1 MLKFILVL
9 VAAASLAGCAT
20 PADVNAMIGTPTV
33 QLIQNSPLKQA
44 VQVNNVSGGQKTN
57 PLWTSQVGDME
68 FQQALEQSLGIQGVT
83 TGAGAKYRLNAVLV
97 ELHQPFA
104 GFDLTVRSTVRYTLM
119 EVATN
124 RVVFDQTITAEF
136 TAGVSDAVLA
146 VQRLKLAN
154 EGSIKSN
161 ISKFMDQLFSSM
173 GTGGMVQIRTLT
185 LGFVG

>member
-9 VAAASLAGCAT
+9 IAAASLAGCAT

-33 QLIQNSPLKQA
+33 QLAQNSPLKQS

-57 PLWTSQVGDME
+57 PLWTSEVGNPE
-68 FQQALEQSLGIQGVT
+68 FQQALQQSLGIQGIT
-83 TGAGAKYRLNAVLV
+83 AGANAKYRLDAVLV
-97 ELHQPFA
+97 DLKQPFI
-104 GFDLTVRSTVRYTLM
+104 GFDLTVKSTVRYTLM
-119 EVATN
+119 EAATN

-136 TAGVSDAVLA
+136 TAGVGDAVLA

-161 ISKFMDQLFSSM
+161 ISKFMDQLFNAM
-173 GTGGMVQIRTLT
+173 VPAGMVQIRTLT
-185 LGFVG
+185 FGRVG